1 MKMSQREQQV
11 LEFQQK
17 YGSPAPRMIGQE
29 PMGSQEQRV
38 DEALEH
44 AAKALEGIEEI
55 LGRLAATVK
64 DDPRVLRMKLMV
76 SELSEVGWALYRRD
90 ENELA
95 DGLADLEYV
104 TVGTAVTYSLPL
116 GAVFDEV
123 HRSNMTK
130 STVQE
135 AVANHTGDKGKGPGF
150 EPPRIVK
157 VIDAA
162 RFPEA
167 E

>member
-1 MKMSQREQQV
+1 MKMSDRESKV
-11 LEFQQK
+11 LEFQKK
-17 YGSPAPRMIGQE
+17 YGSPSPRNIGTEAMGTQE
-29 PMGSQEQRV
+29 RRV
-38 DEALEH
+38 DDVLEH
-44 AAKALEGIEEI
+44 AALALEGLETL
-55 LGRLAATVK
+55 LGRVAKEVK

-76 SELSEVGWALYRRD
+76 SELSEVGWALRRRD

-130 STVQE
+130 STAQE
-135 AVANHTGDKGKGPGF
+135 AVANHTGDKGKGPSY
-150 EPPRIVK
+150 EPPRVAD
-157 VIDAA
+157 VITAA
-162 RFPEA
+162 RKA
-167 E
+167 ES